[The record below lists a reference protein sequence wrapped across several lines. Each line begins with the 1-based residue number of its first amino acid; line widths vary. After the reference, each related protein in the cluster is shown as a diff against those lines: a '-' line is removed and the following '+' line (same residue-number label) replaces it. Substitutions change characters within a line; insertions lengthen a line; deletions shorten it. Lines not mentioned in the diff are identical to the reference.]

1 MTGIVGEDA
10 HEAGADG
17 VRRAKRWLEAS
28 MRVSTVW
35 TNAGNETVKKRLSYA
50 WPGVRNRTFS
60 FDLGGIMRGGD
71 LEAHQFS
78 AEVKR
83 YARESDQ
90 PQKYRRFL
98 AQCYV
103 AVQEREH
110 LCDHLMWITWA
121 PFKASIWDE
130 HCSAA
135 RVRQAVLEHHELVF
149 GTASAAEA
157 EAQVDDEHA
166 KAVAERLWLIVISDK
181 QERLLP
187 LREWQAVIDAEIRRL
202 GA

>member
-1 MTGIVGEDA
+1 VTGIVGEDA

-35 TNAGNETVKKRLSYA
+35 TNAGNEAVKKRLSYT
-50 WPGVRNRTFS
+50 WPGAPKRRFS

-71 LEAHQFS
+71 LDGHQFS

-83 YARESDQ
+83 YVRELNQ
-90 PQKYRRFL
+90 PQKYRKFL

-121 PFKASIWDE
+121 PFNASVWDE
-130 HCSAA
+130 HCTAS
-135 RVRQAVLEHHELVF
+135 RVRQAVLEHHDPVF
-149 GTASAAEA
+149 GTSSATEA
-157 EAQVDDEHA
+157 AALVNDEHT
-166 KAVAERLWLIVISDK
+166 KAVANRLWLIVISDK
-181 QERLLP
+181 QEQLLP
-187 LREWQAVIDAEIRRL
+187 LREWQSVIEAEIRRL
-202 GA
+202 SA